1 MPIIRRTKTKYPGVY
16 YIEGISSVT
25 GRPERIYYIRY
36 RHAGKMIEEKAGRQF
51 QDDMTPA
58 RAAQKRARKIQGDE
72 LSNEEIRT
80 EIAAQKK
87 ANEGKWTL
95 NKLWEEYKAQRPDL
109 KGIYSDNNRYE
120 VHLKSLFGEKEPK
133 EIIQLDVDR
142 MRIKLLKKLSPQ
154 TVKHVLALLKRITRF
169 GENKG
174 FCEGIN
180 FRIEMPSVNNQ
191 KTEDLTPDQLTALF
205 EAIDKDSN
213 TQAAAMMKLALF
225 TGMRR
230 GEILKLEW
238 RDIDFER
245 GFISIRDPKGG
256 PDQKIPLNDA
266 SRQMLNL
273 IAKTK
278 SPYVFPGPD
287 GNKKPTMN
295 RRFTKRIKKE
305 AKLPEGFRPMHGL
318 RHVYASMMASS
329 GQVDLYT
336 LQKMLTHKDPR
347 MTQRYAHLRD
357 EALKRASGVADDI
370 IGSVI
375 NNKKDDQEEQEDKV
389 INLEDHKK

>member
-1 MPIIRRTKTKYPGVY
+1 
-16 YIEGISSVT
+16 
-25 GRPERIYYIRY
+25 
-36 RHAGKMIEEKAGRQF
+36 MIEEKAGRQY

-72 LSNEEIRT
+72 LSNEEVRA

-95 NKLWEEYKAQRPDL
+95 NRLWEEYKAQRPDL
-109 KGIYSDNNRYE
+109 KGIYSDSNRYK
-120 VHLKSLFGEKEPK
+120 VHLKSPFGEKEPK

-174 FCEGIN
+174 FCKGIN

-191 KTEDLTPDQLTALF
+191 RTEDLTPDQLTALI
-205 EAIDKDSN
+205 EVIDKDSN

-287 GNKKPTMN
+287 GNKKPAMN
-295 RRFTKRIKKE
+295 IRFTKRIKKE
-305 AKLPEGFRPMHGL
+305 AKLPDDFRPMHGL

-375 NNKKDDQEEQEDKV
+375 NNKKDDQEEQADKV

>member
-1 MPIIRRTKTKYPGVY
+1 MPAQKRFKTAYLGVY
-16 YIEGISSVT
+16 YIKGTDIRSKKKEK
-25 GRPERIYYIRY
+25 IYYIMY
-36 RHAGKMIEEKAGRQF
+36 RKDGKQIHEKAGRQY

-58 RAAQKRARKIQGDE
+58 RAANLRAEKIRGH
-72 LSNEEIRT
+72 LPSNKERREAI
-80 EIAAQKK
+80 EAEKK
-87 ANEGKWTL
+87 AKEGKWTID
-95 NKLWEEYKAQRPDL
+95 KLWEEYKAQRPDL

-120 VHLKSLFGEKEPK
+120 VHLKSLFGEKEPR

-142 MRIKLLKKLSPQ
+142 MRIKLLKKKSPQ
-154 TVKHVLALLKRITRF
+154 TVKHVLALLKRIVRF

-191 KTEDLTPDQLTALF
+191 KTEDLTPDQLTALI

-213 TQAAAMMKLALF
+213 TQAAAMMKMALF

-238 RDIDFER
+238 LDVDFQR

-266 SRQMLNL
+266 TRDILLSIKR
-273 IAKTK
+273 TR
-278 SPYVFPGPD
+278 SPYVFPGRS
-287 GNKKPTMN
+287 GKKKPSMN
-295 RRFTKRIKKE
+295 RRFIKRMQK
-305 AKLPEGFRPMHGL
+305 AANLPKGFRPMHGL
-318 RHVYASMMASS
+318 RHVYASMLASS
-329 GQVDLYT
+329 GKVDMYS
-336 LQKMLTHKDPR
+336 LQKLLTHKDPR

-370 IGSVI
+370 IDSMV
-375 NNKKDDQEEQEDKV
+375 NKKDAGQEKDVVSLKKSV
-389 INLEDHKK
+389 IE